1 MLKQATTV
9 VTQLVKLPWK
19 SISQMSAIV
28 TLITASLG
36 LYWQVSAKLTES
48 IKEQT
53 QVIIQEMDE
62 RTSWIAEYN
71 KEDLFERIQ
80 VLELEIAALERDG
93 QPVPERLYFHL
104 GSMQERYEELKEAW
118 KEH

>member
-9 VTQLVKLPWK
+9 VTQLAKLPWK
-19 SISQMSAIV
+19 SISQMGAIV
-28 TLITASLG
+28 TLISASLG
-36 LYWQVSAKLTES
+36 LYWQINAKLVET

-53 QVIIQEMDE
+53 NVIIQEMDM
-62 RTSWIAEYN
+62 RTTFIMEME

-80 VLELEIAALERDG
+80 VLELQIAALERANE
-93 QPVPERLYFHL
+93 PVPERLLFHL
-104 GSMQERYEELKEAW
+104 GSMKERYTEMKEAW